1 MTLGTK
7 STGPNDAFYWSLLE
21 PLFKYQPRP
30 PFTPLTS
37 SKQIIGLLQPYF
49 DKKFSETEENRLV
62 EDEFSQ
68 TRSSRRP
75 RHPPVH
81 LGLCAPGGGRKKLGK
96 DGYGPGS
103 GDKKGK
109 RKRPTEEIKA
119 EKAERAEKRRLKME
133 EKKQK
138 VAEKEQ
144 KRKLREELKEQE
156 RLAKQEAKE
165 KKALAKKST
174 ASSSSSSSKQL
185 GSNSSSP
192 SVYEK
197 EDH

>member
-1 MTLGTK
+1 M
-7 STGPNDAFYWSLLE
+7 
-21 PLFKYQPRP
+21 
-30 PFTPLTS
+30 
-37 SKQIIGLLQPYF
+37 IGLLQPYF

-68 TRSSRRP
+68 TRSNRRP

-96 DGYGPGS
+96 DGYGTGS

-144 KRKLREELKEQE
+144 KRKLREEIKEQE

-165 KKALAKKST
+165 KKAQAKKST
-174 ASSSSSSSKQL
+174 ASSVASKQQSSL